1 MATGEWK
8 VRRSVMRVAVM
19 LAVHRRAVS
28 QLDPCAGSS
37 RYSSQQ
43 QQQNPVENTVDY
55 SLN

>member
-1 MATGEWK
+1 VATGEWK